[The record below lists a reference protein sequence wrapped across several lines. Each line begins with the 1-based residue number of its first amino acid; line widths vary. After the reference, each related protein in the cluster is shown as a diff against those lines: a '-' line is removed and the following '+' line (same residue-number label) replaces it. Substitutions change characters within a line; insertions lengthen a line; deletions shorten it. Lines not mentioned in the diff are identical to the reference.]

1 MYADDTS
8 ITFASCEIEK
18 ISRCV
23 NSDLERIRIWL
34 AANTLTLNM
43 TKTEFLLICS
53 RQRMLNFTSSL
64 AIKINQIPVK
74 QVSTTK
80 SLGVY
85 INENLTWER
94 HITEL
99 SKKIAFGISAIKRIR
114 YFVPR
119 QTLITIYI
127 SMVQSHFYYCS
138 VVWGCCSQS
147 LSQKLQKF
155 QNCAARVVTF
165 SYFDSCTEELFREL
179 FWGKLDRQRCVDKA
193 IMMYKIVNG
202 AVPQY
207 LCSCFVQRSDTLSS

>member
-1 MYADDTS
+1 MPPRVHHFIQLRTVITS
-8 ITFASCEIEK
+8 
-18 ISRCV
+18 
-23 NSDLERIRIWL
+23 NSPLEVVGSDC
-34 AANTLTLNM
+34 N
-43 TKTEFLLICS
+43 
-53 RQRMLNFTSSL
+53 
-64 AIKINQIPVK
+64 
-74 QVSTTK
+74 
-80 SLGVY
+80 
-85 INENLTWER
+85 
-94 HITEL
+94 
-99 SKKIAFGISAIKRIR
+99 
-114 YFVPR
+114 PR